1 MEISFLWKGDK
12 PDYPPVDQIEES
24 ISFGLRHLGES
35 RGPKPATLTVHLSM
49 DKFSS
54 SVGGVGYSPD
64 EKPLFVSTFNLTT
77 RLGTC
82 DHHDAI
88 QKPQS

>member
-1 MEISFLWKGDK
+1 MEISFVWKGDK
-12 PDYPPVDQIEES
+12 PDRPPVDEIQES

-35 RGPKPATLTVHLSM
+35 RGPKPATLTVYLSM

-54 SVGGVGYSPD
+54 SVHGVGYSPD
-64 EKPLFVSTFNLTT
+64 EKPLFVSTFNLKS

-82 DHHDAI
+82 DHYEAG
-88 QKPQS
+88 Q